1 MSKINIAIDGH
12 SSCGKGTLAR
22 FLSKELG
29 YVMID
34 SGAMYRA
41 VTLAALRLGVDIND
55 EQALA
60 ALLPQLNISFQVNPE
75 TGRSELWLNGE
86 YEEPNIRTMEVAQAV
101 SMVSKHSAV
110 RRFLVAQQR
119 IMGAQKGVV
128 MDGRDIGTVVFPDA
142 ALKIFMTAAPEI
154 RAERRFK
161 ELSSTGI
168 HTNYEEVLANLNARD
183 AVDSSREDS
192 PLLMAPDAKLL
203 DNSHMSIEAQGAQA
217 LEWAKA
223 AINGSTAG

>member
-1 MSKINIAIDGH
+1 
-12 SSCGKGTLAR
+12 
-22 FLSKELG
+22 
-29 YVMID
+29 VMID

-168 HTNYEEVLANLNARD
+168 NTNYEEVLANLNARD

>member
-223 AINGSTAG
+223 AINGSKAG